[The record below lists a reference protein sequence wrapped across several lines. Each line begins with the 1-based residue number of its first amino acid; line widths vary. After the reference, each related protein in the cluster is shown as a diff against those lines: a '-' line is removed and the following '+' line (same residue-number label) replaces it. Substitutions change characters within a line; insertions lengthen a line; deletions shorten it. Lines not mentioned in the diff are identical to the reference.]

1 MTFLIFVLKFRVLK
15 NDQYKPSDNPGRKW
29 ASLLLYGLALGLLL
43 AALQFFQYR
52 LVILEHAMEWYIGII
67 ALFFTL
73 LGIWAGKKW
82 TYRKPAAATVHPVVN
97 PVRPKAEVL
106 EKLGI
111 TPREFEVLE
120 LMAQGLS
127 NQEIADRL
135 FVSLNTVKT
144 HTSNVFA
151 KLDAQRRTQAIQ
163 KAKLLGLLTG

>member
-1 MTFLIFVLKFRVLK
+1 MTFLIFVLKSRVLK
-15 NDQYKPSDNPGRKW
+15 NDRHKPAGSRGRKW
-29 ASLLLYGLALGLLL
+29 ASLLLYGLVLGLLL
-43 AALQFFQYR
+43 AALQFFQYK
-52 LVILEHAMEWYIGII
+52 LVILEHAVEWYVGII
-67 ALFFTL
+67 ALLFTA
-73 LGIWAGKKW
+73 LGIWAGRKW
-82 TYRKPAAATVHPVVN
+82 THRVPAATAHP
-97 PVRPKAEVL
+97 PVTPARPKEEVL

-163 KAKLLGLLTG
+163 KAKMLGLLS